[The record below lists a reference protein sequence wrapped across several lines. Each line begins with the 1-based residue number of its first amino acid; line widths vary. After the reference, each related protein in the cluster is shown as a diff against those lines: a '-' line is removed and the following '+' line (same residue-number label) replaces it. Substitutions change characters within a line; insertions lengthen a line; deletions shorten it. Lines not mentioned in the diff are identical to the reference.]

1 MNLYVVLSGVLSES
15 VLGWENEDT
24 GPSEDYR
31 IYELVVARNRAH
43 ARWLAWQA
51 DKNYEPD
58 PREMP
63 TFSVRLIEKDVP
75 GEARIASSEYNAPE
89 HELMWIPP
97 KERAQYLADSEAC
110 ERG

>member
-1 MNLYVVLSGVLSES
+1 
-15 VLGWENEDT
+15 
-24 GPSEDYR
+24 
-31 IYELVVARNRAH
+31 
-43 ARWLAWQA
+43 
-51 DKNYEPD
+51 
-58 PREMP
+58 MP